1 MENLHHGLLVN
12 TQEVAICH
20 RSHSSHAERLT
31 GEAPF
36 PKEITVTQYA
46 QGCFLAIVGHDRQL
60 HLTLLNIKHC
70 VSRTPLRE
78 DCLFLLKRD
87 NCPALANRGKKCIGV
102 KIAYFLSRNN
112 RSHGRPPGLSESQNG
127 IAGTPSVVYEK

>member
-1 MENLHHGLLVN
+1 VFSVENLHHGLLVN

-70 VSRTPLRE
+70 VSRAPLRE

-112 RSHGRPPGLSESQNG
+112 RSHGRPQG
-127 IAGTPSVVYEK
+127 